1 MKSIAL
7 PLAIALASLLTAC
20 ATPFPDGSA
29 AVKGSAQSSP
39 RRIGPASAMPD
50 WAALRGRL
58 SAALGGEPGVDIG
71 TPAADGLKLQI
82 PVADGFA
89 PGQTAIQ
96 APLARALDAIA
107 PALAGESGVAVQVVG
122 HTDSQGSEMH
132 NLQLSIAR
140 AEAVAEHLRGRGIA
154 LERLSADGR
163 GEADPLTS
171 NATEAERARNRRV
184 ELLLRAMP

>member
-1 MKSIAL
+1 MKSTSL

-20 ATPFPDGSA
+20 ATPFPGSPAAGDGSA
-29 AVKGSAQSSP
+29 ESSLRRSRPAAQT
-39 RRIGPASAMPD
+39 PD
-50 WAALRGRL
+50 WTALHARL
-58 SAALGGEPGVDIG
+58 SAVLGGEQGVEIAAPD
-71 TPAADGLKLQI
+71 ADGLKLQI

-89 PGQTAIQ
+89 SGQTEIQ

-107 PALAGESGVAVQVVG
+107 SALTGEAGVAVQVLG

-140 AEAVAEHLRGRGIA
+140 AEAVAEHLRSRGIA
-154 LERLSADGR
+154 LERLVADGR

-171 NATEAERARNRRV
+171 NATEAGRARNRRV
-184 ELLLRAMP
+184 ELLLRAIP